1 MLLRLLFAFVVFSLL
16 LTSGR
21 ADDEKAGIDFFE
33 KHIRP
38 VLVSK
43 CYECHSSS
51 AKEPKGNLLLDTRE
65 GIRMGGDTGAAIVPG
80 QLEDS
85 VLIEAIRWEGL
96 EMPPD
101 EQLPPETIA
110 KFEQWIKLGA
120 QDPRDGKAALI
131 RREIDF
137 EKARDFWAFRP
148 IASPESP
155 TTESTWPRTEIDH
168 FIARKQLSRGVA
180 PVADA
185 SVRTLARRIYFDLTG
200 LPPTPEQLASFES
213 DASQDQAKAVESL
226 VDKLLTSPHFGERW
240 GRHWMDVVRYGESTG
255 MERNATFP
263 YAWRYRDWIIQSL
276 NDDKPYDR
284 FIKEQVA
291 GDLMP
296 YESPKQRRDQVMAT
310 AFLAIGPKSLNE
322 TNGEA
327 FAMDVVDEQIDVT
340 TRAFIGLTA
349 SCARCHDHKFDP
361 IPQKEYYSL
370 AGIFSSTTTFYGT
383 EATNGNRNPSRL
395 LSIAADGSVG
405 QLSTKGTGKGSSV
418 AAIQK
423 QLKAEREKL
432 KRYEVQL
439 AKTPD
444 TKNIR
449 IQKDK
454 SEDRIQQLSKR
465 IKDQKADDV
474 AAEDGEQTMAVL
486 DDASPDD
493 TQLRIRGEPG
503 DRGETVSRGF
513 LTIGSVGHIPELDR
527 ATSGRLALAEW
538 LTQDDNPLT
547 ARVAVNRIWQH
558 LFGHGLVATVDN
570 FGANGDRPT
579 HPELLDW
586 LASDFK
592 ANGWSVKQTIRRIM
606 VSRVYQLGSERNPI
620 AEELDPDN
628 QLLWR
633 AGHRRLEAE
642 SIRDAMLVVSG
653 RLDPE
658 PATGSVVQSVG
669 NGIIGRNLNVD
680 GIGSGETKRSVYL
693 PIVRGVVPE
702 ILKVFDFPEPSMI
715 YGSRDVTTV
724 ATQALYM
731 MNSDFVTT
739 QSAAFAQRLLSEDD
753 LTDAERI
760 DRAWLTALARLPSET
775 ERNDALAF
783 LGKLQNHSR
792 PASLRNHG
800 SRKHGPASLSHY
812 LLLRNSATSSRL
824 SENDQSQAG
833 TRTAMFRPVR
843 H

>member
-1 MLLRLLFAFVVFSLL
+1 MLQRLLFVSIAFPLL
-16 LTSGR
+16 LASAQ

-51 AKEPKGNLLLDTRE
+51 SKEPKGNLLLDTRE
-65 GIRMGGDTGAAIVPG
+65 GIRMGAVVPG
-80 QLEDS
+80 QLSDS
-85 VLIEAIRWEGL
+85 VLLEAIRWEGL

-101 EQLPPETIA
+101 EKLPPETIA
-110 KFEQWIKLGA
+110 KFEQWISMGA

-148 IASPESP
+148 ISSPEP
-155 TTESTWPRTEIDH
+155 PAAESEWPRTEIDQ
-168 FIARKQLSRGVA
+168 FVAKKLASRGVK
-180 PVADA
+180 PVSDA
-185 SVRTLARRIYFDLTG
+185 AAQTLVRRIYFDLVG
-200 LPPTPEQLASFES
+200 LPPTPEQTAAFTVAAEKSPGG
-213 DASQDQAKAVESL
+213 AVEKL
-226 VDKLLTSPHFGERW
+226 VDELLASPHFGERW

-263 YAWRYRDWIIQSL
+263 YAWRYRDWIIRSL

-284 FIKEQVA
+284 FIREQVA
-291 GDLMP
+291 GDLLP
-296 YESPKQRRDQVMAT
+296 YDSPQQRRDQVMAT

-322 TNGEA
+322 TNDEA
-327 FAMDVVDEQIDVT
+327 FLMDVVDEQIDVT

-370 AGIFSSTTTFYGT
+370 AGIFTSTNTFYGT

-395 LSIAADGSVG
+395 LSIAADGTVG
-405 QLSTKGTGKGSSV
+405 QISTKGTGKGSST
-418 AAIQK
+418 AAVEK
-423 QLKAEREKL
+423 QLKAERAKL
-432 KRYEVQL
+432 KRYEAQL
-439 AKTPD
+439 AKNPD
-444 TKNIR
+444 QKNVR

-454 SEDRIQQLSKR
+454 SEDRIKQLAKR
-465 IKDQKADDV
+465 IRDQKDED
-474 AAEDGEQTMAVL
+474 AAPEDGEHTMPVL
-486 DDASPDD
+486 DGSSPDD
-493 TQLRIRGEPG
+493 TKLRIRGEPD
-503 DRGETVSRGF
+503 DRGETIPRGF
-513 LTIGSVGHIPELDR
+513 LTIGSVGHIPEIDR
-527 ATSGRLALAEW
+527 STSGRLALAEW

-558 LFGHGLVATVDN
+558 LFGRGLVVTVDN

-592 ANGWSVKQTIRRIM
+592 ANGWSVKHTIRQIM
-606 VSRVYQLGSERNPI
+606 TSRVYQLGSERNSA
-620 AEELDPDN
+620 AEEADPDN
-628 QLLWR
+628 SFLWR
-633 AGHRRLEAE
+633 ANHRRLEAE

-653 RLDPE
+653 KLDKE
-658 PATGSVVQSVG
+658 PGNGSVVQSVG
-669 NGIIGRNLNVD
+669 NGIIGRNIDVD
-680 GIGSGETKRSVYL
+680 GIGSGDAKRSVYL

-731 MNSDFVTT
+731 MNSEFVTT
-739 QSAAFAQRLLSEDD
+739 QAEAFAQRLLEDD
-753 LTDAERI
+753 QLTDAERV
-760 DRAWLTALARLPSET
+760 DQAWLAALARLPSQA
-775 ERNDALAF
+775 ERNDALTF
-783 LGKLQNHSR
+783 
-792 PASLRNHG
+792 LRNT
-800 SRKHGPASLSHY
+800 SESFEDSASKEARQKKAWTSLTQS
-812 LLLRNSATSSRL
+812 LFASA
-824 SENDQSQAG
+824 E
-833 TRTAMFRPVR
+833 FRYVE
-843 H
+843 